1 MSGSFHPIIF
11 SNGKLSYISQ
21 DALNI
26 PPVLSRMYGKNVTS
40 LDLSF
45 NKLYSLD
52 GVENFPN
59 LTELVVDNNEID
71 DSLILSEMPYLH
83 TLSLNNNKITNLDV
97 LVKKIKLK
105 LPKLQYLSLLGNI
118 ACPNELSDTDK
129 DEEDY
134 QRYRYFVL
142 HHLPNL
148 KFLDSRVVND
158 KEWNEGKT
166 RGQYMNIARPKAC
179 YSQTIVEETNE
190 NKFNTPL
197 PHKLRDPDDH
207 QGIYSR
213 CVYRYTGKQSEG
225 NRFIKNNDL

>member
-1 MSGSFHPIIF
+1 
-11 SNGKLSYISQ
+11 
-21 DALNI
+21 
-26 PPVLSRMYGKNVTS
+26 MYGKNVTS

-45 NKLYSLD
+45 NKLYSLE

-71 DSLILSEMPYLH
+71 DSVILSEMPHLH
-83 TLSLNNNKITNLDV
+83 TLSLNNNKITNLDL

-118 ACPNELSDTDK
+118 ACPNELSDTEK

-148 KFLDSRVVND
+148 KFLDSRRVND
-158 KEWNEGKT
+158 KEWAEGKK
-166 RGQYMNIARPKAC
+166 RGQYMNIARPIAC
-179 YSQTIVEETNE
+179 YSENVVEEKKE
-190 NKFNTPL
+190 IICNTPL
-197 PHKLRDPDDH
+197 PHKLRNPDDH

-213 CVYRYTGKQSEG
+213 CVYKYTGKQSEG
-225 NRFIKNNDL
+225 NRFIRNNDL

>member
-11 SNGKLSYISQ
+11 SNG
-21 DALNI
+21 
-26 PPVLSRMYGKNVTS
+26 
-40 LDLSF
+40 
-45 NKLYSLD
+45 
-52 GVENFPN
+52 
-59 LTELVVDNNEID
+59 
-71 DSLILSEMPYLH
+71 
-83 TLSLNNNKITNLDV
+83 KITNLDV